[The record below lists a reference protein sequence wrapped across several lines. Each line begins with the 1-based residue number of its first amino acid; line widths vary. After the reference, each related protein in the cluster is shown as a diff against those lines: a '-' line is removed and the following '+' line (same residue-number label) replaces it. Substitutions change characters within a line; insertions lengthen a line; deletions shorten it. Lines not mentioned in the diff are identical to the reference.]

1 MSLEF
6 AILGFLDKVSM
17 TGYDL
22 KKQFD
27 NTIRHAWEADQSQ
40 IYRVLAKLDENG
52 LVTRE
57 VIEQDDRP
65 DRKVYHIT
73 PKGRETL
80 TIWLKSLVQ
89 IPPMRYGPMVQVFF
103 SGQLSDKE
111 LLDLFE
117 THLRMLRSALKR
129 LEEAPIW
136 ENIFGDVITSE
147 RDSYM
152 ASLTVEIRKHD
163 LETRLEYFRELI
175 RRLKSGDFP
184 QNKSDRLQD

>member
-1 MSLEF
+1 MALEF

-22 KKQFD
+22 KKHFD
-27 NTIRHAWEADQSQ
+27 NTIQHAWEADQSQ

-57 VIEQDDRP
+57 VIEQKDRP

-73 PKGRETL
+73 TKGRETL
-80 TIWLKSLVQ
+80 TVWLNSLVQ

-103 SGQLSDKE
+103 SGQLSDEE
-111 LLDLFE
+111 LIDLFKRN
-117 THLRMLRSALKR
+117 LGKIRSALKR

-136 ENIFGDVITSE
+136 ENIFGDVIKSE
-147 RDSYM
+147 RDAYM
-152 ASLTVEIRKHD
+152 ASLTVEVRKRD
-163 LETRLEYFRELI
+163 LETKLEVTEEII
-175 RRLKSGDFP
+175 RRLESGDFP
-184 QNKSDRLQD
+184 QNASKV